1 MKQSKSSEA
10 KGIEKETRRDSDAW
24 EKVKTR
30 NCDDQYPNEIKDCES
45 RRSRRGRRRRR
56 VAVIINRTQ

>member
-10 KGIEKETRRDSDAW
+10 KGIEKRTRRNSDAW

-30 NCDDQYPNEIKDCES
+30 NCDDQYPNEIKDGE
-45 RRSRRGRRRRR
+45 RRKS
-56 VAVIINRTQ
+56 